1 MPIFNRFPFACHG
14 VYPAIHGK
22 RTLRIIEVSDRKA
35 YNRFQMTSATQSPN
49 SDPNHFKRRIAAI
62 GWSLVVAVLLMG
74 AKFYTYRLTRSS
86 AVLSDALES
95 IINVVAAAFALVSIW
110 MAAQP
115 PDPEHP
121 YGHGK
126 IEYFSAGFEG
136 ALIIFAAIGIFKTGI
151 DRLLVAQPLTNLQS
165 GLVILVAASAVNLV
179 LGLGLMRV
187 GKQLQSL
194 TLVADGKH
202 VLTDVYTSVGVIAGL
217 FLVQWTGWLWMDGA
231 IACLVGVNILFT
243 GTQLVSQSF
252 SALMDASDPQLL
264 DTISQLLE
272 KHRKPYW
279 IDIHQLRA
287 WRSGNFIHIDLH
299 LVLPRQYKLEEAHA
313 EAKALEQLLI
323 QYFEGN
329 VGVLVHMDPCEAD
342 DCPVCR
348 QYRCWLRSQPATDDA
363 SWDRKLLTQNKTAR
377 TGNK

>member
-1 MPIFNRFPFACHG
+1 MGR
-14 VYPAIHGK
+14 
-22 RTLRIIEVSDRKA
+22 RIVEVSDRNA
-35 YNRFQMTSATQSPN
+35 YNRFQMAFENQSPN
-49 SDPNHFKRRIAAI
+49 SEPNHFKRRMTAI
-62 GWSLVVAVLLMG
+62 GCSLVVAVLLMG
-74 AKFYTYRLTRSS
+74 AKFYTYRLTHSS

-151 DRLLVAQPLTNLQS
+151 EHLLIAQPLTNLQS
-165 GLVILVAASAVNLV
+165 GLVILVSASAVNLF
-179 LGLGLMRV
+179 LGLGLVRS
-187 GKQLQSL
+187 GKQHQSL

-202 VLTDVYTSVGVIAGL
+202 VLTDVYTSGGVIAGL

-243 GTQLVSQSF
+243 GTRLVSQSF

-313 EAKALEQLLI
+313 ESKALEQLLI
-323 QYFEGN
+323 HFFEGN
-329 VGVLVHMDPCEAD
+329 AGVLVHMDPCEAV
-342 DCPVCR
+342 DCPLCR
-348 QYRCWLRSQPATDDA
+348 QYRCWLRSQPAAHDA
-363 SWDRKLLTQNKTAR
+363 SWDRHSLTQNKSTHTEKNELPR
-377 TGNK
+377 VKVGNPPVDG

>member
-1 MPIFNRFPFACHG
+1 
-14 VYPAIHGK
+14 
-22 RTLRIIEVSDRKA
+22 
-35 YNRFQMTSATQSPN
+35 MT
-49 SDPNHFKRRIAAI
+49 AI
-62 GWSLVVAVLLMG
+62 GCSLAVAIALMA
-74 AKFYTYRLTRSS
+74 AKFYTYRLTHSS

-151 DRLLVAQPLTNLQS
+151 DHLLMPHPITNLKS
-165 GLVILVAASAVNLV
+165 GLVILVAASAINLV
-179 LGLGLMRV
+179 LGIGLVRI
-187 GKQLQSL
+187 GNRLQSL

-202 VLTDVYTSVGVIAGL
+202 VLTDVYTSIGVIAGL
-217 FLVQWTGWLWMDGA
+217 FLVKWTGWFWVDGT
-231 IACLVGVNILFT
+231 IACLVGINILLT
-243 GTQLVSQSF
+243 GTRLVGQSY
-252 SALMDASDPQLL
+252 SALMDASDPELL

-272 KHRKPYW
+272 KHRKPFW

-287 WRSGNFIHIDLH
+287 WRSGSFIHIDLH
-299 LVLPRQYKLEEAHA
+299 LVLPRQFSLDEAHS
-313 EAKALEQLLI
+313 EAKALERLLVGF
-323 QYFEGN
+323 FEGN
-329 VGVLVHMDPCEAD
+329 AGVLIHLDPCVDA

-348 QYRCWLRSQPATDDA
+348 KYGCELRSTPASA
-363 SWDRKLLTQNKTAR
+363 SGKWDRESVTINKSPR
-377 TGNK
+377 